1 MDNAIKQFE
10 TIFGRLPR
18 FAAAAPGRINL
29 MGDHVDYCGGFVL
42 PMAIDRVTMA
52 LGSPR
57 SDASIEVFSSF
68 HQQRCLLER
77 NRTNQTPVGMNW
89 SAYIRGVV
97 VLMEEAGIPVPG
109 FCLLI
114 DSNVPLGAGL
124 SSSAA
129 LEVAV
134 ATFLE
139 ALTGQTLDPWFK
151 ARLCQRAEHAFAG
164 VPCGLMDQMASVF
177 GQAGHSLLFDCDR
190 EILVLHEFPADC
202 VSVLALDTGVR
213 HALGASEYPRRRA
226 DCERA
231 AALLGLSSLR
241 QATRELLDTNKYELG
256 QTIFRRAI
264 HVVSEMER
272 TRLTAEALG
281 KHDWSACHRLMA
293 ESHRSLRD
301 DFEVSCAELDAVVE
315 VASQIGLDGGVY
327 GCRMTGGG
335 FGGSCVALV
344 DPARQDQIIQE
355 LERGYSRVTGRKLTA
370 MVTQPGPGAHRVF

>member
-1 MDNAIKQFE
+1 MDAAIKQFE
-10 TIFGRLPR
+10 TCFGRSPQL
-18 FAAAAPGRINL
+18 AAAAPGRINL

-42 PMAIDRVTMA
+42 PMAIDRETVA
-52 LGSPR
+52 IGSPR
-57 SDASIEVFSSF
+57 NDSSIEVFSTF
-68 HQQRCLLER
+68 HQQRCLLDR
-77 NRTNQTPVGMNW
+77 NRTAQTPGAANW
-89 SAYIRGVV
+89 AAYIRGVV

-109 FCLLI
+109 FSLLI

-139 ALTGQTLDPWFK
+139 ALTGQILDPWFK
-151 ARLCQRAEHAFAG
+151 AKLCQKAEHEFAG

-177 GQAGHSLLFDCDR
+177 GQAGKILLFDCDR
-190 EILVLHEFPADC
+190 QILELHEFPVDH

-241 QATRELLDTNKYELG
+241 HATRELLDANKHELG
-256 QTIFRRAI
+256 QTIYRRAS
-264 HVVSEMER
+264 HVVFENER
-272 TRLTAEALG
+272 TRLTADALG
-281 KHDWSACHRLMA
+281 KRDWSACHRLMA

-315 VASQIGLDGGVY
+315 VAAEIGLDGGVY

-335 FGGSCVALV
+335 FGGSCIALV
-344 DPARQDQIIQE
+344 DPKRQEQIIRT
-355 LERGYSRVTGRKLTA
+355 LDHGYSRLTGRQLNVL
-370 MVTQPGPGAHRVF
+370 VTQPGPGARRLF